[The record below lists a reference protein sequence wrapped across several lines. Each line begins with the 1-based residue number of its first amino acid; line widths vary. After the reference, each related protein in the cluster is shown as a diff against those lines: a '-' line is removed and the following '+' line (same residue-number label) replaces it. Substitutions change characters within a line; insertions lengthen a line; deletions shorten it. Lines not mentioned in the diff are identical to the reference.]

1 MQVPEMVIQ
10 LTAGEFA
17 VLELAAAGHTNYRSV
32 SRLRSDADL
41 ALLLDMQ
48 LVVFSDGELQI
59 TLIGQR
65 ILKHARLDPLRSSRG

>member
-1 MQVPEMVIQ
+1 MVIQ

-17 VLELAAAGHTNYRSV
+17 VLELAAAGDATHRGV
-32 SRLRSDADL
+32 STRRSDADL

-65 ILKHARLDPLRSSRG
+65 VLKHARLDPRRSPRGQ

>member
-1 MQVPEMVIQ
+1 MVIQ

-17 VLELAAAGHTNYRSV
+17 VLEQAATGRV
-32 SRLRSDADL
+32 KPLGSRQRSDADL

-48 LVVFSDGELQI
+48 LVVLSEGELQI

-65 ILKHARLDPLRSSRG
+65 VLKLARRDPRRA